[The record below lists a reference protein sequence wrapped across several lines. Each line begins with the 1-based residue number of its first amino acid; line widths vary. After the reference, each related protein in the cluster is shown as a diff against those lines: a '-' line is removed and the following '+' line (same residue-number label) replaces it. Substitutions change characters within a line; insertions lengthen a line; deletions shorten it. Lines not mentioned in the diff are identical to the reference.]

1 MTLMSKATTTVVN
14 ESCSL
19 RVSQF
24 AFLYKQGSEWTMRIS
39 VGLLRNVKADGTAPP
54 LLLSA
59 ESPGKFF

>member
-1 MTLMSKATTTVVN
+1 MAMTLMSKATTTVVN

-19 RVSQF
+19 KVSQL

-54 LLLSA
+54 
-59 ESPGKFF
+59 